1 MSSLRRIVAANAQ
14 TVTKTG
20 AILSL
25 AVTWPQAQR
34 GQGQNSS
41 QSQGWAVRASLNN
54 PNARLY
60 NNAKQKLLDGK
71 QIFGYT
77 ISKLDT
83 KLYCEVAQHW
93 ISSGSKCST
102 ARCRSGMSR
111 K

>member
-1 MSSLRRIVAANAQ
+1 MTARRLLPASA
-14 TVTKTG
+14 TC

-25 AVTWPQAQR
+25 AIAWPQAQS
-34 GQGQNSS
+34 GQGQSGS
-41 QSQGWAVRASLNN
+41 QPQEWAVRASLNN

-93 ISSGSKCST
+93 DFIWF
-102 ARCRSGMSR
+102 
-111 K
+111 